1 MPKANKPEPQHGGQ
15 KAANQQGT
23 TAKTQK
29 PASGQ
34 DQASEQ
40 QKNAA
45 AAATPAP
52 ARSTPPAANWGKQGG
67 KNRKPTIG
75 GTAVTG
81 AKSTIPKEIPTNG
94 PPQDRPELYNRDA
107 RRRMQHMGTGPYT
120 DRAAPAP
127 ARKRFEKR
135 VEERKK
141 RQEVVKKTVA
151 TKGPSTNVR
160 IGNKNTYFLLAVLG
174 IVVLI
179 IVIALI
185 IRHPF

>member
-1 MPKANKPEPQHGGQ
+1 MPKANKPEPRQGGQ

-29 PASGQ
+29 PAAGQ
-34 DQASEQ
+34 GQASEQ

-45 AAATPAP
+45 AAGAPAP
-52 ARSTPPAANWGKQGG
+52 ARSTPAPATRGKQSG
-67 KNRKPTIG
+67 KNRKPAIG

-81 AKSTIPKEIPTNG
+81 AKSTIPKEIPTSG
-94 PPQDRPELYNRDA
+94 PPQDRPEMYNRDA

-120 DRAAPAP
+120 DRTASVP

-141 RQEVVKKTVA
+141 RQEAVKKTVV
-151 TKGPSTNVR
+151 TKGPSTNVK
-160 IGNKNTYFLLAVLG
+160 IGNKNTYFLLGVLG